1 VGILMHVRRTLKI
14 DDSLLNKAAKLTDV
28 KQKTSLMRLG
38 LEAVIAKERARRL
51 ANLGG
56 TEKRL
61 RE

>member
-38 LEAVIAKERARRL
+38 LEAVIAKECARRL

>member
-1 VGILMHVRRTLKI
+1 MHVRRTLKI

-51 ANLGG
+51 ANLEG

>member
-51 ANLGG
+51 ANLEG

>member
-1 VGILMHVRRTLKI
+1 MHVRRTLKI